1 MKKTVYFR
9 LEYYKDT
16 DDLSYKY
23 RNRLFINFLRKIK
36 KLKYVFGNIKRIE
49 SDDKIEYICYTV
61 QNKEEKMLRKIE
73 NIVRKNI
80 NTNKEIMVTNTSCN
94 IVDFATF
101 KEEIIRNNFKIIE
114 CYISS
119 DIPNFDKCMCAV
131 ISKQE

>member
-49 SDDKIEYICYTV
+49 SNDKIVTFVTQY
-61 QNKEEKMLRKIE
+61 KI
-73 NIVRKNI
+73 K
-80 NTNKEIMVTNTSCN
+80 K
-94 IVDFATF
+94 
-101 KEEIIRNNFKIIE
+101 K
-114 CYISS
+114 
-119 DIPNFDKCMCAV
+119 KC
-131 ISKQE
+131 

>member
-49 SDDKIEYICYTV
+49 SDDKIEYI
-61 QNKEEKMLRKIE
+61 
-73 NIVRKNI
+73 
-80 NTNKEIMVTNTSCN
+80 
-94 IVDFATF
+94 
-101 KEEIIRNNFKIIE
+101 
-114 CYISS
+114 
-119 DIPNFDKCMCAV
+119 
-131 ISKQE
+131 